1 MRLLTLAEVVELH
14 DRILAVTRGATGIR
28 DLAGLE
34 SAIAQPRAT
43 FEGRDLYPG
52 LIAKAAALAYSLAR
66 NHPFVDGNKRT
77 AHAAMETFLVL
88 NGHEI
93 DASVD
98 EQERLMK
105 RTRDRFD
112 LASRTPRVA
121 WGSRALVLT

>member
-98 EQERLMK
+98 EQERLMNA
-105 RTRDRFD
+105 
-112 LASRTPRVA
+112 LATGSISRQGLLEWLGVHAR
-121 WGSRALVLT
+121 SC